1 MEGLEPTSREALD
14 PKSSVSTNFT
24 TSAIEGRMNFTHKKQ
39 ECKSKKLIDFNKVH
53 GFENSIGYI
62 CKSSLT
68 SVNSSTLKE
77 MNYI

>member
-1 MEGLEPTSREALD
+1 
-14 PKSSVSTNFT
+14 
-24 TSAIEGRMNFTHKKQ
+24 MNFTHKKQ